1 MRCGVGGVPC
11 HNTGCR
17 PIIEIGAVRTTFW
30 TGLVPKN
37 RSQMFG
43 HPFRPEEHLLFVV
56 YDKTGPNVEK
66 HDGQNMP
73 DQDEAN
79 AFIAGLIR
87 FICRTICQRENNT
100 AFGAFLRNARNEAV
114 ESYRL
119 SKSVS
124 ITDIMS
130 DLVPGLSLGP
140 PWAPGLSLGPPW
152 ASWACQ
158 DSFPGPWAP
167 GSPALDPGPRH
178 KGRNNPFSRGIYPM
192 QQPRQPMTTITQKP

>member
-1 MRCGVGGVPC
+1 M
-11 HNTGCR
+11 
-17 PIIEIGAVRTTFW
+17 
-30 TGLVPKN
+30 VPKN

-100 AFGAFLRNARNEAV
+100 EFGAFLRNARNEAV

-140 PWAPGLSLGPPW
+140 PWAPLDSPWALPGPPGPARTLSQAPGPLGPEPLTLGPDTR
-152 ASWACQ
+152 AATTHSAEGYTQCSSQ
-158 DSFPGPWAP
+158 D
-167 GSPALDPGPRH
+167 
-178 KGRNNPFSRGIYPM
+178 N
-192 QQPRQPMTTITQKP
+192 Q

>member
-1 MRCGVGGVPC
+1 
-11 HNTGCR
+11 
-17 PIIEIGAVRTTFW
+17 
-30 TGLVPKN
+30 
-37 RSQMFG
+37 MFG
-43 HPFRPEEHLLFVV
+43 HPFRQEKHLLFVV

-140 PWAPGLSLGPPW
+140 PWAPLGSPWALPGPPGPAWTLSQAPGPLGPEP
-152 ASWACQ
+152 
-158 DSFPGPWAP
+158 
-167 GSPALDPGPRH
+167 LDPGPRP
-178 KGRNNPFSRGIYPM
+178 KGRNNPFSSEIYPI
-192 QQPRQPMTTITQKP
+192 QQLRQPMTTITQKPSKRQ

>member
-1 MRCGVGGVPC
+1 
-11 HNTGCR
+11 
-17 PIIEIGAVRTTFW
+17 
-30 TGLVPKN
+30 
-37 RSQMFG
+37 MFG

-79 AFIAGLIR
+79 AFIAGMIR

-100 AFGAFLRNARNEAV
+100 EFGVFLRNARNEAV

-140 PWAPGLSLGPPW
+140 PGPPW
-152 ASWACQ
+152 TL
-158 DSFPGPWAP
+158 PGPSLGLLGLP
-167 GSPALDPGPRH
+167 GLFPRPLGPWVLSP
-178 KGRNNPFSRGIYPM
+178 
-192 QQPRQPMTTITQKP
+192 